1 MKDSLYHPKIS
12 GEVRTSAD
20 GYSYFYPY
28 DLPFDFQADDRLREK
43 IDNAMILLSRLDGAV
58 SAMEPEERDILLRP
72 FMLMESS
79 MSSAIEGTSSTTAD
93 LYRAERIPE
102 TDPTKIADNREVLN
116 YRDAMIYGMENSSQG
131 MTHDLIKQM
140 HRILMDSVRGED
152 KEPGEYRDVPVFI
165 GRRGDSVDT
174 VRFIPPMP
182 DEIRDKMD
190 ALIEYINEGKG
201 NVLMRAAFVHYQ
213 FETIHPFRDG
223 NGRMGRLL
231 IMMMLASSG
240 LLRHPVLYL
249 SGFFRLNKGIYTEAL
264 NVISR
269 EDDIYSWMDLF
280 MRALISQSKK
290 ALDMLASLHEYRR
303 TLLNGVSGNERIV
316 LESLFRNPYLRVSD
330 VASMCDIH
338 VSTAGRLVDG
348 LVDRGILREV
358 TGNKRNRLFVSDRI
372 MDIIDQYR

>member
-1 MKDSLYHPKIS
+1 MKDRLYHPKIS

-20 GYSYFYPY
+20 GYTYFYPY

-58 SAMEPEERDILLRP
+58 SVMDPEERDILLRP

-116 YRDAMIYGMENSSQG
+116 YRDAMIYGMGNSSQG

-223 NGRMGRLL
+223 NGRMG
-231 IMMMLASSG
+231 
-240 LLRHPVLYL
+240 
-249 SGFFRLNKGIYTEAL
+249 
-264 NVISR
+264 
-269 EDDIYSWMDLF
+269 
-280 MRALISQSKK
+280 
-290 ALDMLASLHEYRR
+290 
-303 TLLNGVSGNERIV
+303 
-316 LESLFRNPYLRVSD
+316 
-330 VASMCDIH
+330 
-338 VSTAGRLVDG
+338 
-348 LVDRGILREV
+348 
-358 TGNKRNRLFVSDRI
+358 
-372 MDIIDQYR
+372 

>member
-20 GYSYFYPY
+20 GYTYFYPY

-58 SAMEPEERDILLRP
+58 SVMDPKERDILLRP

-102 TDPTKIADNREVLN
+102 TNPTKIADNREVLN

-249 SGFFRLNKGIYTEAL
+249 SGFFRFNKGIYTEAL
-264 NVISR
+264 SGISR
-269 EDDIYSWMDLF
+269 EDDIYSWMELF

-358 TGNKRNRLFVSDRI
+358 TGNKRNRLFVSDGI